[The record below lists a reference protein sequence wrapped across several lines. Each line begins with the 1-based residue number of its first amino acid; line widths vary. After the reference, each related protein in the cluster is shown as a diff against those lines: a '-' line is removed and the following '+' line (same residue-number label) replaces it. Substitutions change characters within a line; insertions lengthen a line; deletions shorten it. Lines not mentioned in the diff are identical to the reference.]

1 MKSGKNFF
9 VTEATCEIGR
19 DTAIIGIVSKSF
31 GYKLASRMSRVSGVA
46 FRSKDMPVWF
56 KKTDMTVDFEAFC
69 QYDKDTEAFYI
80 LCRTKEGASVIIPQ
94 WKDFDFLLIVVAR
107 DCIELSRDLMRDLT
121 RIDLVQLSQQLFPV
135 EETSRGKNNSLSGLQ
150 LNMFDDEAEMKL
162 DSKKTEFDSK
172 KTEFDSTRMK
182 SNSVPA
188 QLDDVLYDIE
198 SYVDAIRSEE
208 NDQ

>member
-31 GYKLASRMSRVSGVA
+31 GYKLASRMSRVSGIA

-107 DCIELSRDLMRDLT
+107 DCIELSRGLMQDLT

-135 EETSRGKNNSLSGLQ
+135 VETSRGKNNSLSGLQ

-172 KTEFDSTRMK
+172 KMELDSTRIK
-182 SNSVPA
+182 SNFVPA

-208 NDQ
+208 NDK